1 MFGDVLGSVLSSVL
15 SGQQGGQGA
24 QGGLG
29 GILGGALGNV
39 LGGDQRTAGGG
50 LGGMLGGMLGAGQQ
64 NSSGQPQGG
73 GLGSMLGGLGGLGGA
88 GGNGALLAALLPMAF
103 QLIQSQG
110 GLSGLA
116 ARFQNAGMG
125 EQVRSWVGTG
135 ANEAI
140 SGENVAKAMGSDTLA
155 QMAQQLGLP
164 QDRVASSLAE
174 VLPEIVNQMTPHGS
188 VPDNHN
194 QVLEQGIAAVTRMFA

>member
-1 MFGDVLGSVLSSVL
+1 
-15 SGQQGGQGA
+15 
-24 QGGLG
+24 
-29 GILGGALGNV
+29 
-39 LGGDQRTAGGG
+39 
-50 LGGMLGGMLGAGQQ
+50 MLGGMLGAGQQ
-64 NSSGQPQGG
+64 NSSGQQQG
-73 GLGSMLGGLGGLGGA
+73 GLGGMFGGLGGA
-88 GGNGALLAALLPMAF
+88 GGNSALLAALLPMAF

-116 ARFQNAGMG
+116 TRFQNAGMG

-140 SGENVAKAMGSDTLA
+140 SGENVAKAMGSDSIA
-155 QMAQQLGLP
+155 QIAQQLGLP

-194 QVLEQGIAAVTRMFA
+194 QVLEHSLASLSKMFA